1 MIDYQKMYYELFN
14 EITDIIEKLKQIQ
27 IIAEEKYISANEF
40 KDEFCNV

>member
-27 IIAEEKYISANEF
+27 IDAEEKYISSNDFE
-40 KDEFCNV
+40 DLIDT